1 MNTKKNSVTKLGR
14 TLRIGLM
21 AAAVT
26 ALIGGTATAPAFAAD
41 WGHRSDRERGEN
53 WRAHERFE
61 HRHFVRVV
69 PDDRYDHIVPRYGY
83 APAPFYPVPLLRFGF
98 DFR

>member
-1 MNTKKNSVTKLGR
+1 MNTPTKPVTRFGR

-21 AAAVT
+21 ATAVT
-26 ALIGGTATAPAFAAD
+26 ALIGGAATAPAFAAD
-41 WGHRSDRERGEN
+41 WGHGGDRERGES

-69 PDDRYDHIVPRYGY
+69 PDERYDYFAPRYGY
-83 APAPFYPVPLLRFGF
+83 IPAPFYPAPVLRF